1 MTQADIHTLLQTT
14 LFRSNTVRDLCEAV
28 IVFAASMLVLWI
40 VRVWALRRLR
50 KIAARTTNQLDDILI
65 EVLDKSILPVLY
77 VGSIN
82 FAVRYLDL
90 PKVAN
95 QTIVMLFK
103 IVLIV
108 QLVRLLMSVLTH
120 LIQHSWMKS
129 AAAGSLASKS
139 AIGLIRIVVWVIA
152 SIFLID
158 NLGFDVNSIVAGLGI
173 GGVAVALASQAIL
186 GDLFNYFVIVFDKPF
201 VEGDF
206 IVVDDFKGEIER
218 IGVKSTRLRSV
229 DGEQLIIS
237 NTNLTSSRVR
247 NFKRMQKRRAMFT
260 LGVVYQTS
268 LSTMRRIP
276 GMIRSIIES
285 TPNTTFD
292 RAHFKSFGD
301 SALIV
306 EAVYFVN
313 EPDYTKYMDAQQAV
327 NLAVL
332 EAFEKEGI
340 EFAYPTQTV
349 YNYGEIPSTKLVK
362 N

>member
-1 MTQADIHTLLQTT
+1 MTQADIQNFLQTT
-14 LFRSNTVRDLCEAV
+14 LFRSNTVRDLCEALV
-28 IVFAASMLVLWI
+28 VFAGSMLVLWI

-50 KIAARTTNQLDDILI
+50 KIAARTTNQLDDILV
-65 EVLDKSILPVLY
+65 EVFGKLILPILY

-82 FAVRYLDL
+82 FAARYLDL

-103 IVLIV
+103 VVLIV
-108 QLVRLLMSVLTH
+108 QLVRLLMAVLTH
-120 LIQHSWMKS
+120 LIQHSWLKTATS
-129 AAAGSLASKS
+129 GSLASKS

-152 SIFLID
+152 GIFLID

-206 IVVDDFKGEIER
+206 IVVDDLKGEIEK
-218 IGVKSTRLRSV
+218 IGVKSTRIRSL

-237 NTNLTSSRVR
+237 NTNLTASRVR
-247 NFKRMQKRRAMFT
+247 NFKRMQKRRASFT
-260 LGVVYQTS
+260 LGIVYQTPVQ
-268 LSTMRRIP
+268 TVRKIP
-276 GMIRSIIES
+276 GMIRSIIEA

-292 RAHFKSFGD
+292 RVHFKSFGD
-301 SALIV
+301 SALV
-306 EAVYFVN
+306 FEAVYFVN
-313 EPDYTKYMDAQQAV
+313 EADYNKYMDGQQAI
-327 NLAVL
+327 NLAVM
-332 EAFEKEGI
+332 EAFQKEKI

-349 YNYGEIPSTKLVK
+349 YNYGVAPAMSS
-362 N
+362 